1 MQARIRIGL
10 LVGLT
15 GLLLN
20 ICVAGFVGFCGPFLS
35 LVAGGVAGLLAA
47 RQEKPITTKADAA
60 RAGGIAGGIA
70 GGMVLL
76 GQVIGGMAA
85 LYYMQSSGIQTI
97 FGQVPGPTSGA
108 GSLVPYYFG
117 GLAFALC
124 FGLVGAILAA
134 AAGAL
139 AAYLSTSDRPFIPPP
154 GDIISS

>member
-20 ICVAGFVGFCGPFLS
+20 ICVAGFLGFCGPFLS
-35 LVAGGVAGLLAA
+35 LVAGGLAGLLAA
-47 RQEKPITTKADAA
+47 GQEKPLTKADAA

-76 GQVIGGMAA
+76 GQVIGGVAA

-139 AAYLSTSDRPFIPPP
+139 AAYLSTSDRPFIPPSQ
-154 GDIISS
+154 DIIGS